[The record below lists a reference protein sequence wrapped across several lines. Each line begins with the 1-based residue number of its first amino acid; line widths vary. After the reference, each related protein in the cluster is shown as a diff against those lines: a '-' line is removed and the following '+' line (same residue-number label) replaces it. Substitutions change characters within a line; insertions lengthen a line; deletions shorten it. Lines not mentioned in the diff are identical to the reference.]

1 MVITNKKQ
9 AESEMLADSR
19 KKIGVEGLKDKAGMK
34 DDSRRLT
41 VVSLLL
47 LRYSSRSQK
56 TGQEAES
63 ASFFCGAD
71 GYEYGGADGTA
82 AR

>member
-34 DDSRRLT
+34 DDSKLQYRNKAMT
-41 VVSLLL
+41 N
-47 LRYSSRSQK
+47 K
-56 TGQEAES
+56 KQELGLS
-63 ASFFCGAD
+63 
-71 GYEYGGADGTA
+71 
-82 AR
+82 